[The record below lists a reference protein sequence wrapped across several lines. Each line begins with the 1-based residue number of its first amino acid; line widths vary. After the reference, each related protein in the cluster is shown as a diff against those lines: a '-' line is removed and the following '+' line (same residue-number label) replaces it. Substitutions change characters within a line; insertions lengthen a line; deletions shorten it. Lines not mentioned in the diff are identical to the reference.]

1 MSKNG
6 EEGASPRDL
15 EKYYEQCLLE
25 KRHYDLLS
33 WRLGAGFFAVV
44 SLIVA
49 ALLGSQLP
57 LLQSIIVRVSLA
69 FVAALLV
76 LQWLGIYERNR
87 FWAEVANE
95 TARDIERRLHLD
107 GVALAFMKAA
117 LEKQIV
123 LRNLDHHG
131 LPYHS
136 AQPRTERDT
145 AGAIHF
151 GIRTTAVIVIA
162 VVALIAVLPVLVKAA
177 ATDQVAV
184 EVTNASEPVLCAE
197 KDNVTLNL
205 ASREVRRFRIEATHP
220 AYIGAIQRDSFAA
233 DWTGCTSPGDPKAGT
248 PAPPPKRTTLYEQI
262 DLWVVGLTF
271 ESFWRAATA
280 TVRIGERVE
289 KGIHLLQVW
298 MIRPM
303 GGEEVAVLYPQDG
316 YWRLRP
322 LAPAGLAP
330 TAFGSSF
337 LIGPVE
343 VEGRPIVR
351 LREVAFEPKSR
362 TFTLAFERGGTAT
375 VRMAATDQSRNVL
388 EVAFDRPVEGRPFAA
403 LRSMYVTDVDND
415 VARIAVREQSARGW
429 RQDNVMAFERA
440 TATELWAG
448 RVSPSRHNTS
458 SPDMVFGGFAGAK

>member
-1 MSKNG
+1 M
-6 EEGASPRDL
+6 AL
-15 EKYYEQCLLE
+15 AAAMLTLAA
-25 KRHYDLLS
+25 L
-33 WRLGAGFFAVV
+33 FAT
-44 SLIVA
+44 LPVA
-49 ALLGSQLP
+49 AEP
-57 LLQSIIVRVSLA
+57 L
-69 FVAALLV
+69 
-76 LQWLGIYERNR
+76 
-87 FWAEVANE
+87 
-95 TARDIERRLHLD
+95 
-107 GVALAFMKAA
+107 
-117 LEKQIV
+117 
-123 LRNLDHHG
+123 
-131 LPYHS
+131 
-136 AQPRTERDT
+136 
-145 AGAIHF
+145 
-151 GIRTTAVIVIA
+151 
-162 VVALIAVLPVLVKAA
+162 
-177 ATDQVAV
+177 AV

-205 ASREVRRFRIEATHP
+205 ASREVRSFRIEAAHP
-220 AYIGAIQRDSFAA
+220 AYIGAIERDSFAA
-233 DWTGCTSPGDPKAGT
+233 DWTGCTGPGDPKAGT

-271 ESFWRAATA
+271 ESFWRPATA

-351 LREVAFEPKSR
+351 LREVAFEPRSR

-375 VRMAATDQSRNVL
+375 VRMAATDQSRNLL

-403 LRSMYVTDVDND
+403 LRSMYVTDVNND
-415 VARIAVREQSARGW
+415 VARIAVREQGARGW
-429 RQDNVMAFERA
+429 RQDNIMAFERA

-458 SPDMVFGGFAGAK
+458 SPDMVFGGFAGAR

>member
-1 MSKNG
+1 M
-6 EEGASPRDL
+6 AL
-15 EKYYEQCLLE
+15 AAAMLTLAA
-25 KRHYDLLS
+25 L
-33 WRLGAGFFAVV
+33 FAT
-44 SLIVA
+44 LPVA
-49 ALLGSQLP
+49 AEP
-57 LLQSIIVRVSLA
+57 L
-69 FVAALLV
+69 
-76 LQWLGIYERNR
+76 
-87 FWAEVANE
+87 
-95 TARDIERRLHLD
+95 
-107 GVALAFMKAA
+107 
-117 LEKQIV
+117 
-123 LRNLDHHG
+123 
-131 LPYHS
+131 
-136 AQPRTERDT
+136 
-145 AGAIHF
+145 
-151 GIRTTAVIVIA
+151 
-162 VVALIAVLPVLVKAA
+162 
-177 ATDQVAV
+177 AV

-205 ASREVRRFRIEATHP
+205 ASREVRSFRIEAAHP
-220 AYIGAIQRDSFAA
+220 AYIGAIERDSFAA
-233 DWTGCTSPGDPKAGT
+233 DWTGCTGPGDPKAGT

-271 ESFWRAATA
+271 ESFWRPATA

-351 LREVAFEPKSR
+351 LREVAFEPRSR

-375 VRMAATDQSRNVL
+375 VRMAATDQSRNLL

-403 LRSMYVTDVDND
+403 LRSMYVTDVNND
-415 VARIAVREQSARGW
+415 VARIAVREQGARGW

-458 SPDMVFGGFAGAK
+458 SPDMVFGGFAGAR

>member
-1 MSKNG
+1 M
-6 EEGASPRDL
+6 
-15 EKYYEQCLLE
+15 
-25 KRHYDLLS
+25 
-33 WRLGAGFFAVV
+33 
-44 SLIVA
+44 
-49 ALLGSQLP
+49 
-57 LLQSIIVRVSLA
+57 
-69 FVAALLV
+69 
-76 LQWLGIYERNR
+76 
-87 FWAEVANE
+87 
-95 TARDIERRLHLD
+95 
-107 GVALAFMKAA
+107 
-117 LEKQIV
+117 
-123 LRNLDHHG
+123 
-131 LPYHS
+131 
-136 AQPRTERDT
+136 
-145 AGAIHF
+145 
-151 GIRTTAVIVIA
+151 
-162 VVALIAVLPVLVKAA
+162 KAA

-233 DWTGCTSPGDPKAGT
+233 DWTGCTSPGDPKAGA